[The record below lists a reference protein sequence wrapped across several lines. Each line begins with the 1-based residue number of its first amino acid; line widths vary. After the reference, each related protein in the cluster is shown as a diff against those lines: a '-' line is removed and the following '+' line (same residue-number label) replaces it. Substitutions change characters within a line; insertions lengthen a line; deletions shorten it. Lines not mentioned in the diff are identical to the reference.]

1 MRCIE
6 GTLGRICI
14 EGFGGYGFSRLCRRY
29 WLVEGC
35 GCLSWSGRQCACW
48 GLELLVLVGG
58 SALVDSFGRPPN
70 PQGNPP
76 STLLVF
82 CGLRPSLLSSSV
94 VLEVNLV
101 LLRVL
106 EFSFFLPL
114 QFSMAIIPSGEF
126 VRSVQ
131 AVPHL
136 LFSTY
141 TPQFWLLCLS
151 LGGRGILSRFRV

>member
-1 MRCIE
+1 LLELEWAAVRVLGFGAARVGGRISSSRQ
-6 GTLGRICI
+6 LGR
-14 EGFGGYGFSRLCRRY
+14 
-29 WLVEGC
+29 
-35 GCLSWSGRQCACW
+35 
-48 GLELLVLVGG
+48 
-58 SALVDSFGRPPN
+58 PHN

-76 STLLVF
+76 STLIVF
-82 CGLRPSLLSSSV
+82 CGLRPSVLSSSV

-106 EFSFFLPL
+106 GFSFFLRL
-114 QFSMAIIPSGEF
+114 QFSIAIIPSGEF

-151 LGGRGILSRFRV
+151 LGGRGILARFRV